1 MMTGFGTMLM
11 IEREKPERT
20 AAEMDASDSKTGKAL
35 SAGTAALAV
44 CAIQKH
50 TAARKAI
57 RSSPDIYPG
66 CSFCVLV
73 IKIGG

>member
-1 MMTGFGTMLM
+1 MTGFGTMRM

-20 AAEMDASDSKTGKAL
+20 AAGLDAYGGKTGKAFL
-35 SAGTAALAV
+35 AGTAALAV
-44 CAIQKH
+44 CAIRKH

>member
-1 MMTGFGTMLM
+1 MTGFGTMLM

-20 AAEMDASDSKTGKAL
+20 AAGMDAYGGKTGKAFFRL
-35 SAGTAALAV
+35 YG
-44 CAIQKH
+44 CACGLRDTK
-50 TAARKAI
+50 TYGRKKAT
-57 RSSPDIYPG
+57 RSSPDTYPG